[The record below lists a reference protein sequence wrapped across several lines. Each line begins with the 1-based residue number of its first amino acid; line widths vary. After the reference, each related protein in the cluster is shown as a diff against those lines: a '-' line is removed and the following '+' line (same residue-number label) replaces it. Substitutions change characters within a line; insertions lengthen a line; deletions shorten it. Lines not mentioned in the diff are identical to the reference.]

1 MNRNQGF
8 TFIEVI
14 IAAAIFIIFAV
25 GAYQGYAAVYTAI
38 ASARHKALAADLANA
53 QFEIIKNLPYTSV
66 GTIGGNPA
74 GLIVAVETIVRDRV
88 TFTITTTVVNIDDP
102 FDGILGGG
110 DVFPADYKLVEISI
124 ECLTCKNFAPVVVT
138 GRVAPK
144 NLET

>member
-74 GLIVAVETIVRDRV
+74 GPIVAVETIVRDRV